1 MLPEDRQEEERN
13 GEGRVKDIVAA
24 GWAGAEGAARIAAG
38 RRELLLERFRRD
50 WLDAAARAPEDAD
63 GRPRPEPK
71 DGEECVPFSEG
82 GILAALYRIA
92 EERNC
97 GLRIALK
104 EIPVLQST
112 VEICECFG
120 LNPYRLY
127 SDGLLLLCGEGERRA
142 KELRASRIPAACIG
156 RLTQGSDKLVLGKER
171 PECLNRPAPDELE
184 RLERPEKLSP
194 AQTPL
199 WGRGPAGLSYRCRE

>member
-1 MLPEDRQEEERN
+1 M
-13 GEGRVKDIVAA
+13 KDIVVA

-38 RRELLLERFRRD
+38 RRELLLERFRGD
-50 WLDAAARAPEDAD
+50 WLDAAVRAPGDAAA
-63 GRPRPEPK
+63 GPFPHPE

-92 EERNC
+92 EERKC

-127 SDGLLLLCGEGERRA
+127 SDGLVLLCMDVERRA
-142 KELRASRIPAACIG
+142 KELRASGIPAACVG
-156 RLTQGSDKLVLGKER
+156 QLTAGLDKLVVGKER
-171 PECLNRPAPDELE
+171 PEYLNRPAPDELE
-184 RLERPEKLSP
+184 KMEKTERFSP
-194 AQTPL
+194 APAPL
-199 WGRGPAGLSYRCRE
+199 SGRDPAGPSCRCRK